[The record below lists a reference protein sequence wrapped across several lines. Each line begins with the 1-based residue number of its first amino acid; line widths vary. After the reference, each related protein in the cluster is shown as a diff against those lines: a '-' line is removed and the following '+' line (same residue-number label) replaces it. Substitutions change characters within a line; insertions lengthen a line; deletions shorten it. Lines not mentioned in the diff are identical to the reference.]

1 MNAKERYNKTIQE
14 IEELASDPYMSPQ
27 EIAETVARDNALIV
41 RDMVAVFKYL
51 TGGTLRSYI
60 SERKMMAS
68 YRFLLQQKS
77 RDIGHALEIAGY
89 ADQSGYTKAFS
100 AQFGMSPG
108 EAYKRQDH
116 SLFTGP
122 LTWDLI
128 SAEADPSLPGKEE
141 SPAMPETMR
150 FGIPEAQYVKASE
163 AMELTA
169 FYDFTPLISQFAFD
183 LSEKIGRPLKD
194 TFRFVDS
201 FRDYVEQHSEAAE
214 DPDAPAGTLI
224 TQEQLLHSYGESEF
238 YQKMFF
244 ERGIS
249 ADTISYFQ
257 MMHDATEEE
266 LLDCDPEM
274 LAAFSETYDMS
285 FHFFMRAWRAYMEY
299 TDGVY
304 DPCQFDSFLEK
315 LDSRMPIEDALETM
329 ESDWSLD
336 EITDAI
342 HETVDPRDTELD
354 LYYADIDATL
364 RRAYTS
370 WDGSRIDE
378 EPDMDN
384 YGYEDD
390 EPSDMDAYA
399 YQEDDESDDC
409 SD

>member
-1 MNAKERYNKTIQE
+1 MNIKEKYNKTIQE
-14 IEELASDPYMSPQ
+14 IEELASDPYVSPQ

-51 TGGTLRSYI
+51 TGGTLRCYI

-89 ADQSGYTKAFS
+89 ADQSSYTKAFS

-108 EAYKRQDH
+108 EAFRRQDY
-116 SLFTGP
+116 SLCTRP
-122 LTWDLI
+122 LTWDVI
-128 SAEADPSLPGKEE
+128 SAEADPSLPVEEE

-150 FGIPEAQYVKASE
+150 FGIPEAQYAKAAE

-169 FYDFTPLISQFAFD
+169 FYDFSPLISQFAFD

-194 TFRFVDS
+194 AFRFVDS

-214 DPDAPAGTLI
+214 DPDAPEGSLI

-257 MMHDATEEE
+257 LMHDATEEE

-304 DPCQFDSFLEK
+304 DPYQFDSFLEK
-315 LDSRMPIEDALETM
+315 LDSWMPIEDALETM
-329 ESDWSLD
+329 ESDWSTE
-336 EITDAI
+336 EIMDSLHATIDSRDAA
-342 HETVDPRDTELD
+342 LD
-354 LYYADIDATL
+354 LYYDDIDETL

-384 YGYEDD
+384 YSYEDD
-390 EPSDMDAYA
+390 EPSDMDAYPQNDE
-399 YQEDDESDDC
+399 YEDYDD
-409 SD
+409 